1 MTFLGVGEM
10 MQWLFLLFVPP
21 FLAGAEHRTSNLLSR
36 PGFRKSHT
44 KNQQD
49 IAISRSPNLTLGKE
63 VVPRIVHFVLTD
75 RGTSFF
81 DWTAYTA
88 VMAARTHVT
97 AKVVFEINTVAASS
111 SNLASLPFMLNLTH
125 TFMLHSLVPYTCTF
139 LMGSSR

>member
-1 MTFLGVGEM
+1 M
-10 MQWLFLLFVPP
+10 WLFLVFICEVAR
-21 FLAGAEHRTSNLLSR
+21 AGAEHRTSNLLSR

-44 KNQQD
+44 KNQQAK
-49 IAISRSPNLTLGKE
+49 AISRSTKKLTLGEE

-97 AKVVFEINTVAASS
+97 AKVVFEIHALVASS
-111 SNLASLPFMLNLTH
+111 TNMASMAFLLNLDLTH
-125 TFMLHSLVPYTCTF
+125 TFMLYRVVPYTCIF
-139 LMGSSR
+139 LMGSNR